1 MPALRRVKSSE
12 AVADYLLGE
21 FTAGRLKPGDRIDL
35 DAVAN
40 ELGVSRAPVREALVL
55 LERDGTVR
63 MPFHRGAFLGDIN
76 AERVREGVTLYALLS
91 GLTAQLAAPE
101 VEGEYLDLLGEAVT
115 QALAATNTRDYEQHA
130 REFRRLINRRVAG
143 PHLRAML
150 RTFVGLVVAV
160 SSVAVDEDLA
170 GQQKL
175 LEEEFE
181 ALQTRDPATAARAA
195 IKHIRQTG
203 EQGLDVLVQRGIIAA
218 DHNDD
223 DFVARRLPS
232 IEALLT
238 TMTGGQS

>member
-12 AVADYLLGE
+12 AVADHLLGE

-35 DAVAN
+35 DAVAA

-63 MPFHRGAFLGDIN
+63 MPFHRGAFLGDID
-76 AERVREGVTLYALLS
+76 AARVREGVTLYALLS
-91 GLTAQLAAPE
+91 GLTAQLAAPD
-101 VEGEYLDLLGEAVT
+101 VEGEYRDLLAAAVDR
-115 QALAATNTRDYEQHA
+115 ALAATTTRDYELHA
-130 REFRRLINRRVAG
+130 REFRRLINRPVAG

-170 GQQKL
+170 GQQRL
-175 LEEEFE
+175 LAEEFE
-181 ALQTRDPATAARAA
+181 ALQTQDPTIAAGAA
-195 IKHIRQTG
+195 VKHIRETG
-203 EQGLDVLVQRGIIAA
+203 EQGLNVLVQRGIIP
-218 DHNDD
+218 DD
-223 DFVARRLPS
+223 TSGDEVVARRLPS

-238 TMTGGQS
+238 TMTGGQT